1 LPYDHSFSIIIT
13 TFVIASLFFSFSS
26 LNVIHSRSV
35 RLKGW
40 QVPLVIALVASA
52 FAIWIALLGAEYL
65 FLSLALGLGF
75 AVGLLQP
82 VVALSFF
89 LTCLVLRP
97 WEFMPQQ
104 EALLGLPRAGAM
116 LCLMSLALDKLRLRD
131 LDFRWTSELTA
142 FVLLVIV
149 LGLSALFS
157 YNPNQGL
164 SFLAEQFI
172 PITVLTL
179 LLLNGIRYQWEQE
192 VVLVSLIIAVTGL
205 LSHAIFVTLKDPE
218 FIHGISRLATNNLLG
233 NANDLAACIVIV
245 LPFSIWFLL
254 SAKSGL
260 IKRLVAL
267 VSLPVMVSALWL
279 SQSRGAMLGIFFAL
293 GLYLF
298 FIRRKITLR
307 SGIVVLLPLVFLLL
321 LQRETGE
328 VAASS
333 SSRWNYVLAGFGMV
347 KDNPVFGV
355 GIGNYPHFY
364 DFYTPQFLEWGA
376 RTAHS
381 SWLLVLSEA
390 GPVALLLFAAIIL
403 LTLRRVWRLRQ
414 RYPAYLIAFVGYV
427 FAITFLSHTYLFLP
441 YVVMALIITQS
452 HLNARDEN
460 MVDESIADITESSTR
475 DNVIPLRSAPP
486 SLLLFLL
493 LGGGLMLPISQSIA
507 EGNSESCCSIK
518 ASPGMHK
525 PFSQAPVE
533 SSLKL
538 AGSRGEI
545 LHFLVKLE
553 ASQGCFPIG
562 LAPWKKETNLTTRLF
577 TVEYIDV
584 KEPSYT
590 GAVLGPH
597 PDPLLPYQMGERLCI
612 EGERW
617 LVGEVEIPLSQK
629 PGKYSTSLRFAG
641 EVLGIELHVWTM
653 SFPEEPA
660 VPFYTEMTTWWNLL
674 GHFGEYVSREAEL
687 SHMYHQLLRAHRLE
701 TLSPRIVGPKV
712 EKKGG
717 RATLNYKTHPDRERS
732 FEVINLRDRPSWA
745 YYGFPSV
752 TREEVYKP
760 ETIDYFR
767 GVEWAISDIG
777 REGRAMVYL
786 WDEPQKEEMIKV
798 RDLARIAKRYSP
810 SLRVMVTVT
819 HSDKLDR
826 YVDIF
831 APVMDQYDAPGF
843 PPPEV
848 YKGLQAQGK
857 EVWWYVSCMSHGCMA
872 LADSRIPDVVIE
884 RPSAYIRSISWLT
897 KRYGIDAFLYYHTN
911 YAYQFYPQRDPWDSQ
926 WDFSGNG
933 DGTLVYPGRPG
944 ERGFEEHTAVASLR
958 LKLMRESSQDAEY
971 IRWMEELETPP
982 EWWQREYHALAKNTR
997 EWERSYQAYEQLR
1010 IRAGDYL
1017 NSIQ

>member
-1 LPYDHSFSIIIT
+1 LPYDQSLSIIIT
-13 TFVIASLFFSFSS
+13 TFVVASLFLSFSS
-26 LNVIHSRSV
+26 LNVIRSRSV
-35 RLKGW
+35 RLKSW
-40 QVPLVIALVASA
+40 QIPLVVGLVFSA
-52 FAIWIALLGAEYL
+52 FTVWIFLLGAEYL
-65 FLSLALGLGF
+65 FFSLALGLGF
-75 AVGLLQP
+75 AIGLLQP

-89 LTCLVLRP
+89 LTCLILRP
-97 WEFMPQQ
+97 WEMMPQQ
-104 EALLGLPRAGAM
+104 EVLLGLPRAGAM
-116 LCLMSLALDKLRLRD
+116 LCLLSLALDKLRLKD

-172 PITVLTL
+172 PIAVLAL

-192 VVLVSLIIAVTGL
+192 VVIVSLIIAVTGL
-205 LSHAIFVTLKDPE
+205 LSHAIFVTLSDPD
-218 FIHGISRLATNNLLG
+218 FVHGISRLATNNLLG

-245 LPFSIWFLL
+245 FPFSVWFLL

-260 IKRLVAL
+260 IKRLIAL
-267 VSLPVMVSALWL
+267 VSLPVLVTALWL
-279 SQSRGAMLGIFFAL
+279 SQSRGAMLGIFFAV

-307 SGIVVLLPLVFLLL
+307 SGLVVLLPLLALLL
-321 LQRETGE
+321 LQRDTGE

-333 SSRWNYVLAGFGMV
+333 SSRWNYVIAGFGML

-355 GIGNYPHFY
+355 GIGNYPRFY
-364 DFYTPQFLEWGA
+364 DFYTPEFLEWGA

-381 SWLLVLSEA
+381 SWVLVLSEA
-390 GPVALLLFAAIIL
+390 GPAGLIFFAAIIL
-403 LTLRRVWRLRQ
+403 LSLRRVWGLRN

-427 FAITFLSHTYLFLP
+427 FAISFLSHTYLFLP
-441 YVVMALIITQS
+441 YVVIALIITQS
-452 HLNARDEN
+452 HLSPRDE
-460 MVDESIADITESSTR
+460 DLIEESVPDTTVSPTKT
-475 DNVIPLRSAPP
+475 NVIPLRPTPP
-486 SLLLFLL
+486 TLLLLILFSGSLLLPL
-493 LGGGLMLPISQSIA
+493 SASIA
-507 EGNSESCCSIK
+507 ENNSESCCSIK

-525 PFSQAPVE
+525 PFSQAPIE

-538 AGSRGEI
+538 AGSRGET
-545 LHFLVKLE
+545 LHFLIKLE
-553 ASQGCFPIG
+553 AKDSCFPIG
-562 LAPWKKETNLTTRLF
+562 LAPWDKESGLTTRLF
-577 TVEYIDV
+577 KVEYIDV
-584 KEPSYT
+584 QEPSYT
-590 GAVLGPH
+590 GAPLGPH
-597 PDPLLPYQMGERLCI
+597 PDPLLPYQMGESLCI

-617 LVGEVEIPLSQK
+617 LVGEVEIPLNQK
-629 PGKYSTSLRFAG
+629 PGTYTTSLRFAG
-641 EVLGIELHVWTM
+641 EVLGIELSVWRM

-712 EKKGG
+712 EKRGETL
-717 RATLNYKTHPDRERS
+717 TLNYKTHPDRERS

-777 REGRAMVYL
+777 RKGRAMVYL
-786 WDEPQKEEMIKV
+786 WDEPQQEEMVKV
-798 RDLARIAKRYSP
+798 RDLARIAKKNSP

-848 YKGLQAQGK
+848 YKRLQAQGK

-872 LADSRIPDVVIE
+872 LADSGIPDLVIE

-911 YAYQFYPQRDPWDSQ
+911 YAYQFYPERDPWESQ

-944 ERGFEEHTAVASLR
+944 ERGFDQHTAVASLR

-971 IRWMEELETPP
+971 IKWMEALETPP
-982 EWWQREYHALAKNTR
+982 EWWQQEYHALAKNTR
-997 EWERSYQAYEQLR
+997 QWERSYHAYEQLR
-1010 IRAGDYL
+1010 VKAGEYL